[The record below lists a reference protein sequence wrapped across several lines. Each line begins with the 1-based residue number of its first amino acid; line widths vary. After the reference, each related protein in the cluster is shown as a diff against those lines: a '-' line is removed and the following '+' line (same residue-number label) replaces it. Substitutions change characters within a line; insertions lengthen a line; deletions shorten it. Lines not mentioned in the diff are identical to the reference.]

1 MSEINY
7 LSATKIV
14 AGIKDRTFSA
24 VEVAKAHLNRIAEV
38 NPSLNAIIQQ
48 VAEEEVLLQASQA
61 DENMNTQKPLGRL
74 HGLPITIKD
83 CFHVKGMTCSA
94 GSVGLAS
101 MAREDATAVAR
112 LRAEGAIILGLTN
125 VPEFLLA
132 AESDNLL
139 YGRSN
144 NPYNVNYTCGGS
156 SGGEAAIIAAGGSA
170 LGLGSDAGGSIRIP
184 AHYCGVAGFKP
195 TRGLVPMTGSVLGN
209 SPGIFGSVVANG
221 PLARCV
227 DDLFLGLSIIA
238 GPDGLDYRVPPV
250 SLKDPQE
257 VDLKHLRIA
266 YYFNDGFS
274 HPTEETLN
282 TIKEALCAIR
292 PHVKST
298 EEKLPPAINQT
309 MKLVWETIFLGGDEG
324 QGLMGYLQF
333 IGVNKPSSLVQTF
346 LSMAKKSKISTTE
359 LRMRLMEI
367 DQFHYDMLTFLKNY
381 DVIICPVSAT
391 PAKLHGAA
399 FESIADFSYTMS
411 YNLLGAP
418 TLSIPFGK
426 SKEGLPIGVQI
437 IAHPWRDDIAL
448 AVGRQ
453 LEKLRQW
460 THSC

>member
-7 LSATKIV
+7 LSATKII
-14 AGIKDRTFSA
+14 AGIKDRKFSA
-24 VEVAKAHLNRIAEV
+24 VEVAKAHLKRIAEV

-48 VAEEEVLLQASQA
+48 VSPEDVLLQASLA
-61 DENMNTQKPLGRL
+61 DENVNAKKPLGKL

-83 CFHVKGMTCSA
+83 SFNVKGMTCSA
-94 GSVGLAS
+94 GSIGLAKTAS
-101 MAREDATAVAR
+101 EDATAVAR

-139 YGRSN
+139 YGKSN
-144 NPYNVNYTCGGS
+144 NPHNLNYTCGGS
-156 SGGEAAIIAAGGSA
+156 SGGEAAIISAGGSA

-184 AHYCGVAGFKP
+184 AHYCGIVGFKP

-250 SLKDPQE
+250 TLKDPLD

-266 YYFNDGFS
+266 YYFNDGIS
-274 HPTEETLN
+274 CPTEETLD
-282 TIKEALCAIR
+282 TIGETLKAIR
-292 PHVKST
+292 PHVKSI

-324 QGLMGYLQF
+324 AGLMGYLQF
-333 IGVNKPSSLVQTF
+333 IGVDKPSSLVQTF
-346 LSMAKKSKISTTE
+346 LSIAKKSKISTTE

-367 DQFHYDMLTFLKNY
+367 DQFHYDMLTFFTNY

-391 PAKLHGAA
+391 PAKLHGTA
-399 FESIADFSYTMS
+399 FEAIADFSYTMS

-418 TLSIPFGK
+418 ALSIPFGI
-426 SKEGLPIGVQI
+426 SKEGFSIGVQI
-437 IAHPWRDDIAL
+437 IASPWRDEIAL
-448 AVGRQ
+448 AVGRK
-453 LEKLRQW
+453 LESLRQ
-460 THSC
+460 

>member
-7 LSATKIV
+7 LSATEII
-14 AGIKDRTFSA
+14 AGIKNSTFSA
-24 VEVAKAHLNRIAEV
+24 VEVAKAHLKRIAEI

-48 VAEEEVLLQASQA
+48 VSQENVLLQAAQA
-61 DENMNTQKPLGRL
+61 DEKMNAKKALGKL

-83 CFHVKGMTCSA
+83 SFYVKGMTCSA
-94 GSVGLAS
+94 GSVGLAK
-101 MAREDATAVAR
+101 MANEDATAVAR

-144 NPYNVNYTCGGS
+144 NLYNLNCTCGGS

-184 AHYCGVAGFKP
+184 AHYCGIAGFKP

-227 DDLFLGLSIIA
+227 DDLFLGLSVIA

-250 SLKDPQE
+250 SLKDPLE
-257 VDLKHLRIA
+257 VNLKDLRIA
-266 YYFNDGFS
+266 YYFYDGFS
-274 HPTEETLN
+274 HPTEETLG
-282 TIKEALCAIR
+282 TIKEAVKTIKT
-292 PHVKST
+292 HVKSI
-298 EEKLPPAINQT
+298 EEKLPSALNQT

-324 QGLMGYLQF
+324 TGLMGYLQF
-333 IGVNKPSSLVQTF
+333 IGVDKPSSLVQTF

-367 DQFHYDMLTFLKNY
+367 DQFHYDMLTFFKNY

-399 FESIADFSYTMS
+399 FESIADFSYTMG

-418 TLSIPFGK
+418 ALSIPFGK
-426 SKEGLPIGVQI
+426 SKEGLPIGIQI
-437 IAHPWRDDIAL
+437 IAPPWRDEIAL
-448 AVGRQ
+448 AVGRK
-453 LEKLRQW
+453 LER
-460 THSC
+460 S